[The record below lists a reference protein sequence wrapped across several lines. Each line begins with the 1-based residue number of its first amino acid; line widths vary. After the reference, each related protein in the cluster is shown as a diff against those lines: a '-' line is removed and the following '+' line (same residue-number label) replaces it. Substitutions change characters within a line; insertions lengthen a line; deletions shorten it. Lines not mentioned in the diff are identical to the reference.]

1 MFIPSIYLL
10 FVAEFLIILLGATL
24 FLVYYVVKLRARPA
38 PESETEDEPTAGGN
52 TTSYAQFLEQELL
65 RNEARNGM
73 ENNRA
78 DGNEETADEAQT
90 EATEETGDTSENSDT
105 PAAEDGT
112 LTPQH
117 LLEARQKFLQL
128 ERNAAEHHENEH
140 AFWDSIYR
148 GMREVL
154 DSFSS
159 HQIET
164 QVVQDESVTTRKES
178 SEKVFYI
185 EAQGKKIDG
194 EVNKLKDII
203 YEQENILSSLRKS
216 VKDAEGHFPE
226 GSDELEALRT
236 QMDALERQLTDSRM
250 CMEVLE
256 LENTRLQD
264 EVDKLEGQVAGTGE
278 TGDGNDS
285 PDLGQMKEV
294 MDKQAEQI
302 NELQTVI
309 DDLQLEAEQAEKLR
323 TTLASFTRT
332 SEEMMG
338 CITILEE
345 ENEHLKEQLE
355 HGGDTVAEP
364 AAADTGAD
372 DELKQRVKQL
382 EEEIIKKEV
391 EYAKLQDEFTSMEK
405 EYLAMYEAMHG
416 DGSQN

>member
-24 FLVYYVVKLRARPA
+24 FLVYYVIKLRARTADEP
-38 PESETEDEPTAGGN
+38 ETEDEPVASGN

-78 DGNEETADEAQT
+78 DGDDAAALEAQT
-90 EATEETGDTSENSDT
+90 EATDASGDASENPDT
-105 PAAEDGT
+105 PPADDT
-112 LTPQH
+112 ITPQQ

-128 ERNAAEHHENEH
+128 ERDAAEHHENEH

-154 DSFSS
+154 DSFGS
-159 HQIET
+159 HQVET
-164 QVVQDESVTTRKES
+164 QVIQEESVATRKES

-216 VKDAEGHFPE
+216 IKDAEGHFPE
-226 GSDELEALRT
+226 GSDELEALRA
-236 QMDALERQLTDSRM
+236 QMDALDRQLTDSRM

-264 EVDKLEGQVAGTGE
+264 EVDKLEDQIAGTGE
-278 TGDGNDS
+278 SADDNGA

-302 NELQTVI
+302 SELQTVI
-309 DDLQLEAEQAEKLR
+309 DDLQLEAAQAEKLR

-355 HGGDTVAEP
+355 HGGDEEPP
-364 AAADTGAD
+364 AAAGAD
-372 DELKQRVKQL
+372 EELQKRVKQL
-382 EEEIIKKEV
+382 EEEIIKKDV

-416 DGSQN
+416 DGS